1 MTVLPVRKKK
11 KKKGKARDE
20 MHVKLIVFLWR
31 VECALSPFDW
41 QQLFTWLCD
50 DDFCSCCW
58 NVSHHYRPQSF
69 SGLQSHPDDQT
80 IWLNMSRDCNLLNMC
95 IYIYIYTYIRNRLVG
110 KCSCVLFSS
119 HNIYSALLQRIE
131 HCSTRKSTCRFPIY
145 IHILVFVFQGDSL
158 ITVCKYQT
166 ENKQK
171 LVRW

>member
-1 MTVLPVRKKK
+1 
-11 KKKGKARDE
+11 

-119 HNIYSALLQRIE
+119 HNICSASTYWALFHAKIDLQISYIYTYISICFSGRLADN
-131 HCSTRKSTCRFPIY
+131 SLQVSNRK
-145 IHILVFVFQGDSL
+145 
-158 ITVCKYQT
+158 
-166 ENKQK
+166 
-171 LVRW
+171 

>member
-1 MTVLPVRKKK
+1 MFLTIGSSGSKTGGDSFAGKKK

-95 IYIYIYTYIRNRLVG
+95 IYIYIYTHIYETGLSGNVVASFFPLIIFILLCFNVLSTVPRENRLADF
-110 KCSCVLFSS
+110 L
-119 HNIYSALLQRIE
+119 Y
-131 HCSTRKSTCRFPIY
+131 IY
-145 IHILVFVFQGDSL
+145 I
-158 ITVCKYQT
+158 Y
-166 ENKQK
+166 
-171 LVRW
+171 